1 MCLDCGCDEPDNRHG
16 DKRHLVMSDITN
28 AAHSNKQS
36 VKKTM
41 RAIQNSVQHVVDGK
55 VKSKAKLRR
64 KPLRK

>member
-36 VKKTM
+36 VKKTL
-41 RAIQNSVQHVVDGK
+41 RNIQKTVQHVQDGK
-55 VKSKAKLRR
+55 VQSKVKLRR
-64 KPLRK
+64 KPRKE